1 MASELK
7 LSHFGYVCAPY
18 LHTSRST
25 ELSESWVASPN
36 IEKMFFVTCT
46 LSNECKPYFSDYA
59 NHYLLAKFKD
69 SLAISNDLAKHNQ
82 NKMSFVF
89 NVNEDLFQREVEGGT
104 GFVSVYYLEYG
115 SDNDGLQDVANIL
128 LKREKITKASFGSM
142 ETFCLVPP
150 KFQEGKDHKG
160 LVWEYGARSVWFR
173 PSLLF
178 PYSDS
183 IVVVEVASEK
193 SHQSLKKYCEHTRRD
208 ANRKGLLMTNMM
220 SLSILEQLK

>member
-18 LHTSRST
+18 LHTRRST
-25 ELSESWVASPN
+25 ELSESWTASPN
-36 IEKMFFVTCT
+36 IEKLFFVTCT
-46 LSNECKPYFSDYA
+46 LSVECKPYFSDYT

-82 NKMSFVF
+82 DKMSFVF

-115 SDNDGLQDVANIL
+115 SDDDGLQDVANIL
-128 LKREKITKASFGSM
+128 LKREKITKAAFGSM

-150 KFQEGKDHKG
+150 KFT
-160 LVWEYGARSVWFR
+160 
-173 PSLLF
+173 F